1 MTQKPVRVGMLVPSS
16 NTVLEPYTSA
26 MFQAMGEAASVHYA
40 RFRVVEI
47 SMSSASRG
55 QFDLAPILEA
65 AERLAETEP
74 DLIVWNGTSASWLGL
89 ETDRNLCAAITNRT
103 GVPATSTSLAFDS
116 LFRGMGLQRISVVT
130 PYLPE
135 IQTRIVENLAA
146 RGIAVVAEA
155 HLSDK
160 GNHSFASYSPDV
172 VAGLVRDVARAGPE
186 AIAIICTNFRGA
198 KVAAAL
204 EAELDIPVLDSVT
217 VTAAHALHLTGV
229 DTSALQGWGCV
240 FQRTADFL

>member
-1 MTQKPVRVGMLVPSS
+1 MLVPSS

-26 MFQAMGEAASVHYA
+26 MFHGFGDAASVHYA

-47 SMSSASRG
+47 SLSPASRG

-74 DLIVWNGTSASWLGL
+74 DVIVWNGTSASWLGL
-89 ETDRNLCAAITNRT
+89 ETDHSLCAAITDRT
-103 GVPATSTSLAFDS
+103 GIPATSTSLAFDA
-116 LFRGMGLQRISVVT
+116 LFRGMGLQRIAVVT

-135 IQTRIVENLAA
+135 IQTRIIENFAA
-146 RGIAVVAEA
+146 RSIAVVAEA

-172 VAGLVRDVARAGPE
+172 VDGLVRKVAQAGPE

-198 KVAAAL
+198 GVADAL
-204 EAELDIPVLDSVT
+204 EAELSMPVFDSVA
-217 VTAAHALHLTGV
+217 VTAAYAMHVTGLGP
-229 DTSALQGWGCV
+229 SAVRGWGSV
-240 FQRTADFL
+240 FQRMADFA

>member
-26 MFQAMGEAASVHYA
+26 MFHAFGDAASVHYA

-47 SMSSASRG
+47 SLSSASRG
-55 QFDLAPILEA
+55 QFDISPILEA

-89 ETDRNLCAAITNRT
+89 ETDQNLCAAITHRT
-103 GVPATSTSLAFDS
+103 GVRATSTSLAFDA
-116 LFRGMGLQRISVVT
+116 LFRGIGLQQIGIVT

-135 IQTRIVENLAA
+135 IQARIVENFAA
-146 RGIAVVAEA
+146 RGIRVVAET

-160 GNHSFASYSPDV
+160 GNHSFASYSPAV

-198 KVAAAL
+198 GVAQAL
-204 EAELDIPVLDSVT
+204 EADLSVPVFDSVA
-217 VTAAHALHLTGV
+217 VTAAYAMHLTGLDSSGV
-229 DTSALQGWGCV
+229 RGWGQV
-240 FQRTADFL
+240 FQQTADFG

>member
-1 MTQKPVRVGMLVPSS
+1 MMKKPVRVGMLVPSS

-26 MFQAMGEAASVHYA
+26 MFQAVEAAASVHYA

-89 ETDRNLCAAITNRT
+89 ETDHSLCAAITDRT
-103 GVPATSTSLAFDS
+103 GVPATSTSLAFDA
-116 LFRGMGLQRISVVT
+116 LFRGMRVRQIGVVT

-135 IQTRIVENLAA
+135 IQARIVENFAI
-146 RGIAVVAEA
+146 RGITVVAEA

-160 GNHSFASYSPDV
+160 GNHSFAGYSPDV
-172 VAGLVRDVARAGPE
+172 VAGLARDVARAKPE

-198 KVAAAL
+198 RVADAL
-204 EAELDIPVLDSVT
+204 EAELSIPVLDSVS
-217 VTAAHALHLTGV
+217 VTAAYAMHLTGV
-229 DTSALQGWGCV
+229 DSSALRGWGCV
-240 FQRTADFL
+240 FQRTADVL

>member
-1 MTQKPVRVGMLVPSS
+1 
-16 NTVLEPYTSA
+16 
-26 MFQAMGEAASVHYA
+26 MFHALGEAASVHYA

-89 ETDRNLCAAITNRT
+89 ETDRNLCAAITDRT
-103 GVPATSTSLAFDS
+103 GVPATSTSLAFDA
-116 LFRGMGLQRISVVT
+116 LFRGMGVQRISVVT

-135 IQTRIVENLAA
+135 IQTRIVENLAT
-146 RGIAVVAEA
+146 RGITVVAEA

-172 VAGLVRDVARAGPE
+172 VAGLVRDVARAEPE

-198 KVAAAL
+198 KVAGAL

-217 VTAAHALHLTGV
+217 VTAAYALHLTGV
-229 DTSALQGWGCV
+229 DPSALKGWGCV

>member
-1 MTQKPVRVGMLVPSS
+1 MSQKPIRVGMLVPSS

-26 MFQAMGEAASVHYA
+26 MFQALGEGASVHYA

-47 SMSSASRG
+47 SLSPASRG
-55 QFDLAPILEA
+55 QFDIAPILEA

-89 ETDRNLCAAITNRT
+89 ETDHSLCAAITDRT
-103 GVPATSTSLAFDS
+103 GVDATSTSLAFDA
-116 LFRGMGLQRISVVT
+116 LFRGLRLERIGVVT

-135 IQTRIVENLAA
+135 IQTRILDNFSR
-146 RGIAVVAEA
+146 RGITVVAEA

-160 GNHSFASYSPDV
+160 GNHSFASYGPEV

-198 KVAAAL
+198 GVAAAL
-204 EAELDIPVLDSVT
+204 EAELSVPVFDSVS
-217 VTAAHALHLTGV
+217 VTAAYAMQRTGLGP
-229 DTSALQGWGCV
+229 SAVHGWGSV
-240 FQRTADFL
+240 FQRAADLV